1 MEPDQDHESAGD
13 ASGAS
18 STERDV
24 AHHPLISRVAKLM
37 GKTAGLARTAG
48 VKVADGLFAAG
59 GQAAKLL
66 SVPAKVRSF
75 VAHKTRQKRAE
86 LSRESADLRC
96 RITELYTRIGKRA
109 CDSPQIDPSLL
120 LWDPQL
126 EALMSAVQ
134 DLEAE
139 RRKHEQHAQGDPA
152 APAAPEC
159 KESGCTVEQTAVRSA
174 DAQAGESFPAPAGQ
188 ERPDPPAGPA

>member
-1 MEPDQDHESAGD
+1 
-13 ASGAS
+13 
-18 STERDV
+18 
-24 AHHPLISRVAKLM
+24 M

-48 VKVADGLFAAG
+48 VKAADGLFAAG
-59 GQAAKLL
+59 GQVL

-86 LSRESADLRC
+86 LSRESADLRS
-96 RITELYTRIGKRA
+96 RITELYTRIGKRV

-126 EALMSAVQ
+126 EALISAVQ

-139 RRKHEQHAQGDPA
+139 RRKHEQHAQGGPA
-152 APAAPEC
+152 TSAAPEC
-159 KESGCTVEQTAVRSA
+159 KESGSTVEQTGVRSA

-188 ERPDPPAGPA
+188 ERPDPPAGTA